1 MENEKFFR
9 MLGLATKMRGIV
21 FGEGAVRDSI
31 KSGKAE
37 IVIVSEDASDNTKKR
52 FKNSCDFY
60 GKKLIICGDRCILG
74 KYTGR
79 DFAVVIAVTDKNI
92 AKSINDIF
100 GEEMGTV

>member
-9 MLGLATKMRGIV
+9 MLGLATRMRGVV

-37 IVIVSEDASDNTKKR
+37 IVIVSEDASENTKKR

-60 GKKLIICGDRCILG
+60 EKKLVIYSDRFQLG

-92 AKSINDIF
+92 AKSIIDIF

>member
-31 KSGKAE
+31 KSRRAE
-37 IVIVSEDASDNTKKR
+37 IVIVSEDVSDNTKKR

-60 GKKLIICGDRCILG
+60 EKKLIICGDRCILG

-100 GEEMGTV
+100 SEEMGTV

>member
-9 MLGLATKMRGIV
+9 MLGLATRMRGVV
-21 FGEGAVRDSI
+21 FGEGAARDSI

-60 GKKLIICGDRCILG
+60 GKRLIICGDRFLLG

-79 DFAVVIAVTDKNI
+79 TFAVVVAVTDKNI

-100 GEEMGTV
+100 GEEM